1 MTILRSCRRGALL
14 AALLALSLAGPA
26 AALERDQRVALTA
39 GGTVEAEIHFGDGLR
54 PDRGFVA
61 FATHPADEVRVV
73 VDADGWGSWNVDA
86 QLEEIGGRVRFDL
99 RLGGAATWMFGG
111 PQLRVHVFVPE
122 EARVEVRSQGGD
134 VRIDELVGRVRAR
147 VRDADIE
154 VRGVDGP
161 VKLRVVGGDT
171 TLDEIRGPVEVTTS
185 EGDIRAS
192 WITGP
197 VEARTNDGSITL
209 EHVSGPITAKSLDG
223 SVELSEVEGPVDA
236 RSEAGTVSASF
247 TRATGGSLETGV
259 GTVSVTLPEDGG
271 AALDARAARGGVEV
285 APSLAWEGER
295 SNGHAVGTV
304 GTGGPRLVL
313 RSSRGEIRV
322 SGR

>member
-1 MTILRSCRRGALL
+1 MEPKRHRRFPGQLVALLLLL
-14 AALLALSLAGPA
+14 AALPA
-26 AALERDQRVALTA
+26 SALERDQRVALA
-39 GGTVEAEIHFGDGLR
+39 PGGTVEAEIDFGDGLR

-73 VDADGWGSWNVDA
+73 VDTDGWGSWNVEA
-86 QLEEIGGRVRFDL
+86 RLEQLSGRVRLDL
-99 RLGGAATWMFGG
+99 RVEGATTWMFGG
-111 PQLRVHVFVPE
+111 PQLRVHVFVPQG
-122 EARVEVRSQGGD
+122 ARVEVRSQGGD
-134 VRIDELVGRVRAR
+134 VRVDDLVGRVRAR

-154 VRGVDGP
+154 IRGVDGP

-171 TLDEIRGPVEVTTS
+171 TLDEIRGSVDVTTS
-185 EGDIRAS
+185 EGDIHAS

-197 VEARTNDGSITL
+197 VEARTNDGRIRL

-259 GTVSVTLPEDGG
+259 GTVSVTLPEGGG
-271 AALDARAARGGVEV
+271 ATLDAHAARGDVDL
-285 APSLAWEGER
+285 ASSLAWEGER
-295 SNGHAVGTV
+295 SDGHAVGTLGV
-304 GTGGPRLVL
+304 GGPRLIL